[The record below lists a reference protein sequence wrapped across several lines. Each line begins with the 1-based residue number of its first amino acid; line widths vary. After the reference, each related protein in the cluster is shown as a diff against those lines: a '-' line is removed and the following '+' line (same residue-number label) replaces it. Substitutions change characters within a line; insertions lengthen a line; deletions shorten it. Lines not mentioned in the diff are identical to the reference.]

1 MKPEIKLWLRKKT
14 LMAMRSLLWHADE
27 WLHAREVK
35 LRKELD
41 FRRAEATPVP
51 AAAGLP
57 TVERSKP
64 RRQPESFQQW
74 EARRSGIA
82 IVSKK
87 EARRRRH
94 TSASAFDSRFVN

>member
-1 MKPEIKLWLRKKT
+1 MPARFKLWLRKKT
-14 LMAMRSLLWHADE
+14 LMALRAIIWHADE

-35 LRKELD
+35 LRKELG

-82 IVSKK
+82 VVSKK
-87 EARRRRH
+87 EARRRRQ
-94 TSASAFDSRFVN
+94 TSTSAFDSRFVN